1 MTKKWGRIF
10 KYNPKSTNNN
20 NDDEDDNNKQFDY
33 IKTLKYTTDKINKQM
48 TNGTFTRRE
57 GFERWVISLHGDREL
72 LELMVLSHYKV

>member
-33 IKTLKYTTDKINKQM
+33 IKTLKYTTDKINKQKY
-48 TNGTFTRRE
+48 
-57 GFERWVISLHGDREL
+57 VSHGSMKL
-72 LELMVLSHYKV
+72 NQ

>member
-48 TNGTFTRRE
+48 TNGRKNM
-57 GFERWVISLHGDREL
+57 HD
-72 LELMVLSHYKV
+72 